1 MTGNKHTAGASR
13 AMRLPAPAKLN
24 LFLHVTGRRDDN
36 YHLLET
42 LLVPIDHGDR
52 ITLTLRDDGQVV
64 RGRGPGAIAAG
75 DDLSVRAAK
84 LLQLACGLARGVSID
99 VDKHIPLGGGLGGGS
114 SDAATVLLGLNRLW
128 QLGLSR
134 PALMALAL
142 ELGADVPF
150 FVFGAP
156 AFARGIG
163 EVLQPVSIPPMW
175 FVVVTPP
182 VQIATAAIFAAPELT
197 RNSRSAKMPVFS
209 EGYGRNDL
217 QAVAASRFP
226 EIAASLDALSRG
238 AAGAVSIG
246 MSGSGACVYA
256 AFSEEST
263 ALQALARMGHAAR
276 AGFVARAL
284 SEHPL
289 RRFAAP

>member
-1 MTGNKHTAGASR
+1 MLGNNDTMGCAMT
-13 AMRLPAPAKLN
+13 LPAPAKLN

-42 LLVPIDHGDR
+42 LLVPIDRGDR
-52 ITLTLRDDGQVV
+52 IRLTLREDAQVI
-64 RGRGPGAIAAG
+64 RARGPAG
-75 DDLSVRAAK
+75 VASDDDLSVRAAR
-84 LLQLACGLARGVSID
+84 LLQHACGLTRGVDID
-99 VDKHIPLGGGLGGGS
+99 VDKQIPLGGGLGGGS
-114 SDAATVLLGLNRLW
+114 SDAATVLLGLNRMW
-128 QLGLSR
+128 HLGLTR
-134 PALMALAL
+134 TALMALAV

-150 FVFGAP
+150 FVLGAP

-163 EVLQPVSIPPMW
+163 EVLEPVSIPPTW

-182 VQIATAAIFAAPELT
+182 VQVATAAIFAAPELT

-238 AAGAVSIG
+238 AAGAASIG
-246 MSGSGACVYA
+246 MSGSGACVFA
-256 AFSEEST
+256 AFSAEST
-263 ALQALARMGHAAR
+263 ALQALAQMGHAGR
-276 AGFVARAL
+276 AAFVARAL
-284 SEHPL
+284 NEHPL